1 MFFGVRLA
9 SQILNFIFSF
19 FPIATLLYLAYKI
32 WERKRTPSGFFQLFL
47 SLILTFVSSFQT
59 FILVLFF
66 DYLYDYEATIATIVF
81 SAGLV
86 FALSGIS
93 KIADNLSQN
102 LNEEIKKII
111 KWILF
116 LSLVFILIYY
126 VPVYFKIQRTFI
138 WKVGALFYILS
149 HIMLWGIFTS
159 IAEIA
164 ALVEEMKNKRN
175 VLRVLSFYFLVEP
188 LIYLTLVTFN
198 VLPSWLFTARAIMAV
213 ISVGIALYVV
223 FFTIVFTLKFL
234 NKIISGVEIAY
245 KGRIKLISL
254 RKIRSFVFTSLPF
267 IGVLL
272 FLQALLI
279 KTYIEFEVKG
289 YANDKVSLLKSIANS
304 VEFEVKNTYK
314 ILEEL
319 SKDKDIVE
327 INIPMLHQKYEGVF
341 PRFPNYIR
349 NVSRIDEK
357 GVLRY
362 TYPVDLK
369 VIGLDVSYQEHNKK
383 FLMLKKPIVGSV
395 FRAVQGYDAVA
406 ILFPVFDSMG
416 KFRGGVS
423 CLIDVNRMLGHFIEI
438 TGGGLDEFLVFN
450 VNSGS
455 VLFAKNLEFV
465 GVDFY
470 NALNKLVR
478 SDVKAIVM
486 ERINQSSSDGFV
498 ISGRH
503 KWLRKLNFAFS
514 FAKVE
519 LLDNPTETWAI
530 VNLLDEENLL
540 ARFGYHLRIY
550 VILFIGSLLILGYL
564 LFVYFNSVKYS
575 FDLEEELNQRTKEIF
590 DSERKYKEL
599 ADNPLAGLAIYNQD
613 AFIFVNRKLC
623 EIFGYEMDEFLK
635 LTPFDIIHQD
645 DRDKW
650 IERTMK
656 MLRGEFAPEKASYRG
671 IKRDGS
677 VAYLTCY
684 SKLVYHE
691 GKPAVQTVILDT
703 TKEKLQED
711 MLRHLQRVESI
722 GTFTMGMA
730 HDFNNILQ
738 VIVASAQMIDIKS
751 QKGEL
756 KSEDLKKYIDNIITI
771 SNRGAELIKRLK
783 IFVRKEIPSA
793 EVLEFEQVVLN
804 TVEILKSVFPKFIEI
819 EVKLNTKDTKV
830 YGSRTEIQQALLN
843 IAINAKDAIVEKR
856 EKGLLDGGG
865 MITIETGIKD
875 VSFEDSEI
883 LKVNPG
889 RYVCVA
895 VTDNG
900 IGMDENVKTRIFE
913 PFFTTKRPEI
923 GTGLGMATVFGIVTS
938 HSGYITVD
946 SKPGEGTR
954 VEFCL
959 PVIGIEKS
967 PEKITT
973 EILSKEKALQRS
985 ATLIISENDEL
996 RKKLKK
1002 ILESAGF
1009 EVLCSDDRVLAVKM
1023 LSENL
1028 DKIDLILIN
1037 SKTPRIKLKD
1047 TIAELKILKPEVKI
1061 VLLYSTPET
1070 LEIEGVEVLEKPEEE
1085 IESIIRIFNKSE
1097 T

>member
-32 WERKRTPSGFFQLFL
+32 WDRKRTPSGFFQFFL
-47 SLILTFVSSFQT
+47 SLILTFIASFQT

-93 KIADNLSQN
+93 KIAENLSQN
-102 LNEEIKKII
+102 LSDEIKKII

-126 VPVYFKIQRTFI
+126 IPVYFKIQRTFI

-149 HIMLWGIFTS
+149 YIMLWGIFTS

-164 ALVEEMKNKRN
+164 TLVEEMKNKRN
-175 VLRVLSFYFLVEP
+175 ILRVLSFYFLIEP
-188 LIYLTLVTFN
+188 LIFLTLVAFN

-213 ISVGIALYVV
+213 ISAGVALYVV
-223 FFTIVFTLKFL
+223 FFTMVFTLKFL
-234 NKIISGVEIAY
+234 NKIISGVGRAY
-245 KGRIKLISL
+245 EGRIKLISL

-304 VEFEVKNTYK
+304 VGFEVKNTYK

-319 SKDKDIVE
+319 SRDKDIIE
-327 INIPMLHQKYEGVF
+327 INIPMLHQKYERTF
-341 PRFPNYIR
+341 SRFPNYIR
-349 NVSRIDEK
+349 NVSRVDER
-357 GVLRY
+357 GILRY
-362 TYPVDLK
+362 TYPADLK
-369 VIGLDVSYQEHNKK
+369 VIGLDVSYQEHIKK
-383 FLMLKKPIVGSV
+383 FLSLKKPIVSSV

-406 ILFPVFDSMG
+406 IVCPVFDSMG
-416 KFRGGVS
+416 EFRGGVS
-423 CLIDVNRMLGHFIEI
+423 CLIDVGKMLEHFIKI

-465 GVDFY
+465 GVDFHDV
-470 NALNKLVR
+470 LNKLVR
-478 SDVKAIVM
+478 SDVKAVAM
-486 ERINQSSSDGFV
+486 ERIKQSSFDGFV

-503 KWLRKLNFAFS
+503 KWGRKLTFAFS

-519 LLDNPTETWAI
+519 LFDNPTETWAI

-540 ARFGYHLRIY
+540 IRFGYHLRIY
-550 VILFIGSLLILGYL
+550 VILLIASLFIFGYL
-564 LFVYFNSVKYS
+564 VFVYLNSAKYS
-575 FDLEEELNQRTKEIF
+575 FDLEEELNQRTKEIL

-599 ADNPLAGLAIYNQD
+599 ADNPLAGLAIYNQNG
-613 AFIFVNRKLC
+613 FIFVNRKLC
-623 EIFGYEMDEFLK
+623 EIFGYDMDEFLK
-635 LTPFDIIHQD
+635 LTPFDIIHKD

-656 MLRGEFAPEKASYRG
+656 MLRGEFAPEKASYKG
-671 IKRDGS
+671 IRKDGS

-691 GKPAVQTVILDT
+691 GKPAVQTVIIDT

-756 KSEDLKKYIDNIITI
+756 KNEDLKKYIDNIITI

-819 EVKLNTKDTKV
+819 EVKLNAKDTKV
-830 YGSRTEIQQALLN
+830 YGSRAEIQQALLN
-843 IAINAKDAIVEKR
+843 IAVNAKDAIVEKR
-856 EKGLLDGGG
+856 EKGLLDGYG
-865 MITIETGIKD
+865 MIVIETGVKD
-875 VSFEDSEI
+875 ISLEDSEV
-883 LKVNPG
+883 LRVDPG
-889 RYVCVA
+889 KYVCVT

-900 IGMDENVKTRIFE
+900 IGMDEKIRARIFE

-938 HSGYITVD
+938 HGGYIRVD

-959 PVIGIEKS
+959 PVIGIEKA

-973 EILSKEKALQRS
+973 ETLPERKALQRS
-985 ATLIISENDEL
+985 ATLIVSENDEL
-996 RKKLKK
+996 RKNLKR
-1002 ILESAGF
+1002 IMESAGF
-1009 EVLCSDDRVLAVKM
+1009 EVLCSEDRVLAVKM
-1023 LSENL
+1023 LRENL

-1037 SKTPRIKLKD
+1037 SKMPRIKLKD
-1047 TIAELKILKPEVKI
+1047 TIAELKILKPKVKI
-1061 VLLYSTPET
+1061 VLLYSTPEAF
-1070 LEIEGVEVLEKPEEE
+1070 EIEGVEVLERPEEE
-1085 IESIIRIFNKSE
+1085 IESIMRIFNKSKI
-1097 T
+1097 